1 MKEYAKPFYTSEAW
15 KKTRLAYIQRVNGL
29 CERCRASGEFVPGKI
44 VHHKK
49 HITPKNINDPRI
61 TLSFSNL
68 ELLCEDCHNKEHK
81 RKENTRYTFAPDG
94 SLLPP
99 GKISPRGCDFQ
110 RTEKEPREIP
120 KKNAEGRTHI
130 EGGG

>member
-1 MKEYAKPFYTSEAW
+1 MKEYAKSFYASEAW
-15 KKTRLAYIQRVNGL
+15 RKTRHAYIQQANGL

-49 HITPKNINDPRI
+49 YITPENINNSRI

-81 RKENTRYTFAPDG
+81 RKKNCRYTFAADG

-99 GKISPRGCDFQ
+99 EETSPRGWGFQ
-110 RTEKEPREIP
+110 RDEKEPREIHQ
-120 KKNAEGRTHI
+120 KNAEGRARI
-130 EGGG
+130 EGG

>member
-1 MKEYAKPFYTSEAW
+1 MKEYAKAFYTSEAW
-15 KKTRLAYIQRVNGL
+15 KKTRIAYIKRVNGL
-29 CERCRASGEFVPGKI
+29 CERCKAAGEYVPGKI

-81 RKENTRYTFAPDG
+81 RKKNSRYSFAADG

-99 GKISPRGCDFQ
+99 GKDTPRGSLFSAA
-110 RTEKEPREIP
+110 EKEPREIP
-120 KKNAEGRTHI
+120 QKNATGRTHI
-130 EGGG
+130 EGG